1 MSCGGDVTVQERP
14 SSCEEGLAPAGMAG
28 YGLQALAGG
37 GCCAGVGYPAV
48 GVPGAPGFPGFPGGF
63 AGGDAATAAAA
74 AAAAYGQ
81 AQLVHGDQCMF
92 GGYGGHFG
100 YGCGGY
106 GCGGLYP
113 GMHPMYG
120 SGYAMFPGANFF
132 PQAPLPSLPPL
143 LAATAQKPGSA
154 AAGTGVGGGCCSG
167 PAPHSP
173 MMPGDW
179 VCPQCSDHVFARNK
193 ACRRCGAPRP
203 EGAGRDPAGSGSQQP
218 LPGDWH
224 CPKCRDLQFA
234 RNQQCRMCGCAKPD
248 NAGLMQVG
256 HDGDER
262 HDFAAR
268 RRSRSR
274 RSRSRS
280 RWRRRRSRS

>member
-1 MSCGGDVTVQERP
+1 MSHVDSASNSRTGQLRNVAAKRHLY
-14 SSCEEGLAPAGMAG
+14 EEGQKSGITDVRHDRQLA
-28 YGLQALAGG
+28 
-37 GCCAGVGYPAV
+37 AV
-48 GVPGAPGFPGFPGGF
+48 GVPGVPGFPGFPGGF

-81 AQLVHGDQCMF
+81 AQFVH
-92 GGYGGHFG
+92 GGYGGYPG
-100 YGCGGY
+100 YGCGSDGF
-106 GCGGLYP
+106 GGLYP
-113 GMHPMYG
+113 GMYPMYG
-120 SGYAMFPGANFF
+120 SGNAMFPGANYF
-132 PQAPLPSLPPL
+132 PQAPLPPL
-143 LAATAQKPGSA
+143 SPLMVATAQNPGSA